1 MNAPSLQDGLFLQHR
16 LSSPAREAAR
26 QLEALVHETL
36 STATV
41 RQALLLRLS
50 ILPRALAQPHH
61 LRLAVEALAP
71 LTMADRARLFVLPNH
86 DAAVVWRGPAA
97 AALADSLGR
106 LRTLFADA
114 APSEEIATAGMG
126 AFNPDSI
133 ARHLGLP
140 EEADLLLGAI
150 NASRQPPPAPRP
162 TPPNTPLDPAALA
175 ALEAALARADLSR
188 FARRRP
194 VCAVIAGQGLKP
206 AWEARRFSL
215 TEIAETLIPDRDL
228 TADPWLFRR
237 LTRSLDRR
245 MMALLAAPRELDGAG
260 PFAITL
266 NIASVLAPAFLRFDA
281 ALPARL
287 RGHVAIAV
295 RPEDVLSD
303 PPAFLFARDF
313 TQARGYRILLAGITP
328 ALAAAF
334 PPDATGID
342 HVELAWRPELAT
354 TTLATIGLPA
364 KNTVLARVD
373 TTAAL
378 DWARAQSVPYVTGLL
393 AKPGRA

>member
-1 MNAPSLQDGLFLQHR
+1 MNAPSFQNGLLLQLR
-16 LSSPAREAAR
+16 LSPPAREAAS

-36 STATV
+36 STATA

-50 ILPRALAQPHH
+50 TLPRALAQPHH

-86 DAAVVWRGPAA
+86 DAAVVWRGPAT
-97 AALADSLGR
+97 AALADSLTR

-114 APSEEIATAGMG
+114 APSEETL

-150 NASRQPPPAPRP
+150 TASRQPPPAPRP
-162 TPPNTPLDPAALA
+162 TAPNTPLDPAALT

-194 VCAVIAGQGLKP
+194 VCAVIPGQGLKP
-206 AWEARRFSL
+206 AWESRRFSL
-215 TEIAETLIPDRDL
+215 AEIAETLTPDRDL

-237 LTRSLDRR
+237 LTHSLDRR
-245 MMALLAAPRELDGAG
+245 MLALLAAPQELDGAG
-260 PFAITL
+260 PFAVAL
-266 NIASVLAPAFLRFDA
+266 NIASVLSPAFLRFDA

-287 RGHVAIAV
+287 RGHVTIAV
-295 RPEDVLSD
+295 RPEDVLCD

-313 TQARGYRILLAGITP
+313 TQARGYRLLLAGITP
-328 ALAAAF
+328 AIVGAF
-334 PPDATGID
+334 PPEATGIN
-342 HVELAWRPELAT
+342 HVELAWRPELAI
-354 TTLATIGLPA
+354 TTLAAIGLPA
-364 KNTVLARVD
+364 KNTVLAGVD
-373 TTAAL
+373 TSAAL
-378 DWARAQSVPYVTGLL
+378 DWARAQGVPYVTGLL